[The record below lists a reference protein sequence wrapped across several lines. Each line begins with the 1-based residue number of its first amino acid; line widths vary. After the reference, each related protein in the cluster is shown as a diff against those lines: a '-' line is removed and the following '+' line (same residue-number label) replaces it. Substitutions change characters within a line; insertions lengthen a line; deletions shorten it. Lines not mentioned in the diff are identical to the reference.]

1 MSVYKRGDR
10 WYYYI
15 KIKGVRYRGSI
26 PEARTKYKAQEAE
39 RKIRDEIFEGRYGKA
54 QSRKA
59 LKEFFEEIYLPWAKA
74 NKRSWKSDESR
85 IKPILAHFGGK
96 NLTDISPFLVEKYKI
111 TRSKSVTKY
120 GSTRTVAAVNREL
133 ALLSRI
139 FTMAIRDRH
148 ASKNPVAEV
157 GLFKGEAGRTRYLLP
172 EEEAQLLA
180 VAANHKQLRLVIL
193 IALHTGMR
201 RGEIL
206 KLKRKDVDFYRGEI
220 HVTQTKTDEDRTVPM
235 NDTLRLELTSHIASL
250 ESEYLFANL
259 KTGKPIASIQR
270 AFEAARLDAGLED
283 FRFHDLRHTA
293 ATRMAEAGVDPFTI
307 AAILGH
313 RDVKTTARYAHATM
327 MAKRRA
333 VTALEGQLVES
344 GPQIGHKAAGAGRL
358 ALAK

>member
-1 MSVYKRGDR
+1 LWAIRRQSH
-10 WYYYI
+10 YYI

-54 QSRKA
+54 QSRKT
-59 LKEFFEEIYLPWAKA
+59 LKEFFEETYLPWAKT

-85 IKPILAHFGGK
+85 IKPILAQFGGK
-96 NLTDISPFLVEKYKI
+96 KLTDITSFLVEKYKI
-111 TRSKSVTKY
+111 TRSKTL
-120 GSTRTVAAVNREL
+120 TRGGTTRAKATINREL
-133 ALLSRI
+133 ALLSRL
-139 FTMAIRDRH
+139 FTLAIRNKC

-157 GLFKGEAGRTRYLLP
+157 GLFKGLTSRTRYLLP
-172 EEEAQLLA
+172 EEEASLIGA
-180 VAANHKQLRLVIL
+180 VAGHTHLRLVIL

-206 KLKRKDVDFYRGEI
+206 KLKKKDVDFYRGEI

-235 NDTLRLELTSHIASL
+235 NDTLRLELSSHIASH
-250 ESEYLFANL
+250 ESEYLFMNPQ
-259 KTGKPIASIQR
+259 TGKPVVSIQR
-270 AFEAARLDAGLED
+270 AFEAARLEAGLED

-293 ATRMAEAGVDPFTI
+293 ATRMAEAGVDVFTI
-307 AAILGH
+307 SAILGH
-313 RDVKTTARYAHATM
+313 KDIKTTARYAHSTA

-333 VTALEGQLVES
+333 VAALEGQNRES
-344 GPQIGHKAAGAGRL
+344 GPQIGHTSGREQRL